1 MADALPKVEP
11 MDTSTLIETSEFD
24 PVNLESA
31 IIQLCLQFPNGVTDK
46 ILDNSFR
53 TVTVKQRLSALNRL
67 LSLNKIDLL
76 KSSTEPGTLLY
87 RIRDTSNATS
97 SSISIGSGSI
107 DQMERVVY
115 QLVKESGNV
124 GIWMRD
130 IRMKTKLSQTILNKT
145 LKSLESKKLIKAVKS
160 VHASKKK
167 VDIHRMMSQTNTFDI
182 FGRNSFVLLGLHAV

>member
-1 MADALPKVEP
+1 MYSSDCRDVVFLVDKRKNKAMANPQAKDEP
-11 MDTSTLIETSEFD
+11 MDTSTSLETTDFD

-31 IIQLCLQFPNGVTDK
+31 IIQLCLQFPKGVTDK
-46 ILDNSFR
+46 ILENSFR
-53 TVTVKQRLSALNRL
+53 TVTIQQRVSALNRL

-76 KSSTEPGTLLY
+76 KSTTEPGTLLY
-87 RIRDTSNATS
+87 RIRDTNNALG
-97 SSISIGSGSI
+97 SSITTSGVAS

-115 QLVKESGNV
+115 QLVKESGSL

-130 IRMKTKLSQTILNKT
+130 IRTKTKLSQTILNKT

-167 VDIHRMMSQTNTFDI
+167 VR
-182 FGRNSFVLLGLHAV
+182 

>member
-1 MADALPKVEP
+1 MANSHAKNEP
-11 MDTSTLIETSEFD
+11 METLSSLETSDFD

-46 ILDNSFR
+46 ILENSFR
-53 TVTVKQRLSALNRL
+53 SATIQQRVSALNRL

-76 KSSTEPGTLLY
+76 KSSTEQGTFLY
-87 RIRDTSNATS
+87 RIRDTKNVSG
-97 SSISIGSGSI
+97 SSITIGGGAI

-115 QLVKESGNV
+115 QLVKESGTL

-130 IRMKTKLSQTILNKT
+130 IRTKTKLSQTILNKT
-145 LKSLESKKLIKAVKS
+145 LKALESKKLIKAVKS

-167 VDIHRMMSQTNTFDI
+167 VMMKHWFCWYLKK
-182 FGRNSFVLLGLHAV
+182 R